1 MLRNLA
7 EDITFLLIVHK
18 IIKIEKRDSYIN
30 GIEVIL
36 FHCGLLIMF
45 LLISLLSGTMINFWA
60 YVGFSLPLQIFSGEY
75 RTRTNKHYFFI
86 STVIYGISV
95 AVTKFSPFLYLDFY
109 WQIAGI
115 ISVIVIFKMS
125 APKKHKKIIYFL
137 LPADI
142 VFFILCCIFKWKI
155 ATNELLFIVA
165 DALLLLVRKA
175 VDWLDSNEK

>member
-30 GIEVIL
+30 FIEVVL
-36 FHCGLLIMF
+36 FNCGLLLMF
-45 LLISLLSGTMINFWA
+45 LIISLLSGTMINFMT
-60 YVGFSLPLQIFSGEY
+60 YVVFFLPLQIFSGEY
-75 RTRTNKHYFFI
+75 RTRTNKHYFAI

-95 AVTKFSPFLYLDFY
+95 AVTKFSPLLYLDFY

-115 ISVIVIFKMS
+115 ISVIIIFKMS
-125 APKKHKKIIYFL
+125 TLKKNKKIIYFL
-137 LPADI
+137 LFAYI

-155 ATNELLFIVA
+155 ATHELLFIVA
-165 DALLLLVRKA
+165 DALLLLVGK
-175 VDWLDSNEK
+175 VVNWLEDNEK